1 MEFVLQTDSCN
12 KGRVT
17 KDDLAGGS
25 TRRWMEV
32 VGGVAQDEKGGVDCV
47 INRRPFIIRNSLKH
61 AY

>member
-1 MEFVLQTDSCN
+1 MEFVLETDSCN

-17 KDDLAGGS
+17 QDDLVGGS
-25 TRRWMEV
+25 TRCWMEV
-32 VGGVAQDEKGGVDCV
+32 VGGVVREVKGGVDCV